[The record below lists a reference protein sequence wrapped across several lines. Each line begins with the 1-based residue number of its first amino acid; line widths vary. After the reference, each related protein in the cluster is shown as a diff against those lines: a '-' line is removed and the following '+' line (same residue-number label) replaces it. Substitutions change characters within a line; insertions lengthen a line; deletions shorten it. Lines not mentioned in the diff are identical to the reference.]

1 MVAEHWVSKIHI
13 KFKELDTKK
22 MKMPLTFILIIYG
35 NNIFGYSWLLK
46 YCILIKLVS
55 KINILQLSHENL
67 KEPKAVVHFPKSLC
81 I

>member
-1 MVAEHWVSKIHI
+1 MSGDDLY
-13 KFKELDTKK
+13 FKEGHRNTLRDTP
-22 MKMPLTFILIIYG
+22 MDIL
-35 NNIFGYSWLLK
+35 FMRERTVE